1 MPTLFF
7 ADLVREL
14 CQDGG
19 TGPLMPT
26 GAVPGH
32 RRFSGIVPAD
42 DPFHYAIAGIAQPA
56 QWEVG
61 VGRIDG
67 AGRLQRDSVAASSN
81 AGDRVDFAPGLKT
94 IALTVGAE
102 WFAAHD
108 VAGGELAEA
117 LAAKQPLSTT
127 HAAAAAGAADD
138 RVTVRRGEGWVNIP
152 LSALAFRAG
161 DGRYALD
168 APLGVQNGGAAAPAI
183 GFAAD
188 PDTGLFRAAADAIGI
203 ATDGVER
210 LRLSASGYVG
220 IGTNAPA
227 VRLHVEAGG
236 TGDVARFGVAGG
248 QSLYLHADA
257 AFTGLFN
264 VAGAGAGRDGMRIGS
279 DFIALDTAAAER
291 VRVDG
296 AGNVGIGTASPA
308 NSGGFNR
315 QLHIQGDY
323 PCVTLGGNV
332 AARSYSL
339 GVGGGGEFAI
349 WDNQAAASAMQIAA
363 GTGAV
368 AFRGSLLQLGAASGP
383 QSVPTRI
390 SLDTSYA
397 NSATPTNQQLKLN
410 LVPVSATE
418 GYGWTVDNLGR
429 LWHQAGSSI
438 GPTGGHIFA
447 TGNLARWQL
456 VTAGHFQP
464 ASDNVHSLG
473 GAGNRT
479 TVVYAATGTINTSD
493 AREKAWRGAANA
505 AEMRASRRIIAEL
518 GFYQWNDAVAAKG
531 ADNARYHFGVRA
543 QRVWEIMA
551 DESLIDRIDAGGRPG
566 ATPYAFLCWDA
577 WEEGDEAGD
586 RFGIRPDQLTL
597 FLIAAQEARLAA
609 LEAAA

>member
-32 RRFSGIVPAD
+32 RRFSGTVPVD
-42 DPFHYAIAGIAQPA
+42 DPFHYAIAGIAQPG

-108 VAGGELAEA
+108 AVGGDLADA

-127 HAAAAAGAADD
+127 HAAAATGVADD

-152 LSALAFRAG
+152 LSAFAFRAS

-168 APLGVQNGGAAAPAI
+168 GPLGVQNGSAAAPAI
-183 GFAAD
+183 SFAED

-210 LRLSASGYVG
+210 LRLSASGHLG
-220 IGTNAPA
+220 IGTSAPA

-236 TGDVARFGVAGG
+236 AGDVARFGALGG
-248 QSLYLHADA
+248 QSLYLYADA
-257 AFTGLFN
+257 AFAGLFN
-264 VAGAGAGRDGMRIGS
+264 VAGAGAGRDGIRIGG
-279 DFIALDTAAAER
+279 DFVALETGAAER
-291 VRVDG
+291 VRVDS
-296 AGNVGIGTASPA
+296 AGNVGIGTASPG

-315 QLHIQGDY
+315 QLHIQGNY
-323 PCVTLGGNV
+323 PCLTLGGNV

-339 GVGGGGEFAI
+339 GVNGGGEFAV
-349 WDNQAAASAMQIAA
+349 WDNQAAAASMQIAP

-368 AFRGSLLQLGAASGP
+368 TFRGSLLQLGASGGP
-383 QSVPTRI
+383 LAMPTRI

-397 NSATPTNQQLKLN
+397 NSPAPTNQQLKLN
-410 LVPVSATE
+410 LVPISGTE
-418 GYGWTVDNLGR
+418 AYGWTVDNLGR
-429 LWHQAGSSI
+429 LWHYAGNSV

-447 TGNLARWQL
+447 TGNTARWQL

-464 ASDNVHSLG
+464 AVDNVLSLG

-505 AEMRASRRIIAEL
+505 AELRAGRRIIAEL
-518 GFYQWNDAVAAKG
+518 GFYQWNDAIAAKSV
-531 ADNARYHFGVRA
+531 DDARYHFGVRA

-551 DESLIDRIDAGGRPG
+551 DEDLIDAIDAEGRPG

-577 WEEGDEAGD
+577 WEAGDEAGD

>member
-1 MPTLFF
+1 MPTPFF

-14 CQDGG
+14 CQEGG
-19 TGPLMPT
+19 TGPLTPT

-32 RRFSGIVPAD
+32 RRFAGAVPAGAS
-42 DPFHYAIAGIAQPA
+42 FHYAIAGIARPE

-61 VGRIDG
+61 IGRIDG
-67 AGRLQRDSVAASSN
+67 NGRLARDSVATSSN

-102 WFAAHD
+102 WFATQDA
-108 VAGGELAEA
+108 AGDGLAEA

-127 HAAAAAGAADD
+127 HAGVAAGAADD
-138 RVTVRRGEGWVNIP
+138 QLTVRRGAEWVNMP
-152 LSALAFRAG
+152 LSTLAFRAG
-161 DGRYALD
+161 DGRYGLD
-168 APLGVQNGGAAAPAI
+168 GPLGAQNGSAAAPAI
-183 GFAAD
+183 SFAAD

-210 LRLSASGYVG
+210 LRLSPSGNLG

-227 VRLHVEAGG
+227 VRLDVEVGG
-236 TGDVARFGVAGG
+236 GGDVARFGIAGG
-248 QSLYLHADA
+248 QSLYLYADA

-264 VAGAGAGRDGMRIGS
+264 VAGGGASRDGVRIGS
-279 DFIALDTAAAER
+279 DFVVLETGAAER
-291 VRVDG
+291 LRIDG
-296 AGNVGIGTASPA
+296 AGNVGVGTASPA

-323 PCVTLGGNV
+323 PCLTLGGNV

-339 GVGGGGEFAI
+339 GVNGGGDFAI
-349 WDNQAAASAMQIAA
+349 WDNQAGAASMQIAA
-363 GTGAV
+363 GSGAI
-368 AFRGSLLQLGAASGP
+368 AFRGSLLQLGAVSGP
-383 QSVPTRI
+383 QGVPTRI

-397 NSATPTNQQLKLN
+397 NSPAPTNQQLKLN
-410 LVPVSATE
+410 LVPISGTE
-418 GYGWTVDNLGR
+418 AYGWTVDNLGR
-429 LWHQAGSSI
+429 LWHYAGNSA

-447 TGNLARWQL
+447 TGNAARWQL

-464 ASDNVHSLG
+464 ASDNIHSLG

-493 AREKAWRGAANA
+493 AREKSWRGAANA
-505 AEMRASRRIIAEL
+505 AEARAGRRIVAEL
-518 GFYQWNDAVAAKG
+518 GFYQWNDAIAAKG

-551 DESLIDRIDAGGRPG
+551 DESLIDPIDAEGQPG

-577 WEEGDEAGD
+577 WEEGGEAGD
-586 RFGIRPDQLTL
+586 RFGIRPDQLAL
-597 FLIAAQEARLAA
+597 FLIATQEARLAA